1 MKRRSLLKGLGFAGG
16 ATLLAPLASRLVRAS
31 ESNPKFVFV
40 VEGNCVEP
48 RAFLADSARAAL
60 APTVDTTDRRWWYRD
75 YNHDAPILVD
85 SADMASAA
93 SCAPL
98 AEMASEATAVFGL
111 SCKISGGGHTA
122 SHGPL
127 SSARTIGSSPG
138 GITIDAYLAANAPC
152 LAERPFPAVRLGVGA
167 DPLNPDTCALD
178 AGRAVPLLQRPAT
191 AYQVLF
197 GAAAT
202 GAAGEAFQRRG
213 SMLDF
218 VADDIAQA
226 RDTFTGGSFEREKL
240 ERYLEAVRAIEVR
253 QEQLLANRDR
263 LASVAPEGPETNPLF
278 AATGHFEQLA
288 LQFDIATAAL
298 QGELTNVVVL
308 GSGTGGKFDVS
319 YPSISSISR
328 HDMHHMSGGDAS
340 MRDAIRQVSE
350 RHVELIAN
358 MARTLA
364 ATPDGDGTML
374 DNTVIV
380 YLGDN
385 GEQHHSTA
393 SEFPLLMVG
402 GRGLGIRP
410 GRTLIYPGLG
420 NANHRQLSNVWNTLG
435 HLAGLDLNAFGA
447 EGPTRVAPG
456 PLSELTS

>member
-75 YNHDAPILVD
+75 YSHDAPILVD

-226 RDTFTGGSFEREKL
+226 RDTFTGVRSNAKSWSATSKRSGRSKFGKSNCSRIAIGSLRWHPKVQKPIRSL
-240 ERYLEAVRAIEVR
+240 R
-253 QEQLLANRDR
+253 QRVTSNNWRC
-263 LASVAPEGPETNPLF
+263 
-278 AATGHFEQLA
+278 
-288 LQFDIATAAL
+288 
-298 QGELTNVVVL
+298 
-308 GSGTGGKFDVS
+308 
-319 YPSISSISR
+319 SSILR
-328 HDMHHMSGGDAS
+328 PPRCKAS
-340 MRDAIRQVSE
+340 
-350 RHVELIAN
+350 
-358 MARTLA
+358 
-364 ATPDGDGTML
+364 
-374 DNTVIV
+374 
-380 YLGDN
+380 
-385 GEQHHSTA
+385 
-393 SEFPLLMVG
+393 
-402 GRGLGIRP
+402 
-410 GRTLIYPGLG
+410 
-420 NANHRQLSNVWNTLG
+420 
-435 HLAGLDLNAFGA
+435 
-447 EGPTRVAPG
+447 
-456 PLSELTS
+456 